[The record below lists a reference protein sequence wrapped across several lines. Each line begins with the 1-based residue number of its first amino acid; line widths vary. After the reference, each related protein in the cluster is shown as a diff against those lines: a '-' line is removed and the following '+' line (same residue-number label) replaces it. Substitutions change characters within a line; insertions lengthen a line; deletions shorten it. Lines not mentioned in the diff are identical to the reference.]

1 MGQSRSEFTRRH
13 ANAVEEEDDIG
24 QDNTGSVEPAHRGP
38 LAWTEVVGKLDDF

>member
-38 LAWTEVVGKLDDF
+38 LA